1 MIMKK
6 YENFVRA
13 LENFH
18 EIETREPP
26 YDVVAMTG
34 MVFLFKICFDQAW
47 KAMKEQLEL
56 CGDGD
61 HRTGSPRAVIKM
73 AYQAGM
79 TQDEQLWLDA
89 LTARNNVAHSYNE
102 NIAMGII
109 KESRERF
116 IPMFEAVKQE
126 LKQNWIG

>member
-1 MIMKK
+1 MKK
-6 YENFVRA
+6 FENFVRA
-13 LENFH
+13 LTNLH
-18 EIETREPP
+18 EIESKKPP
-26 YDVVAMTG
+26 YDAIEITG
-34 MVFLFKICFDQAW
+34 MVSLFEICFEQAW

-56 CGDGD
+56 SGYGD

-79 TQDEQLWLDA
+79 IQDEQLWLDA

-116 IPMFEAVKQE
+116 IPMFEAVKNE